1 MFDSVLIL
9 FSQKLRKELEETQQK
24 LAEAKTKLQSVES
37 KSGWFERR
45 LTETEVVFKSL
56 YSLASYFVFVS
67 NRMI

>member
-1 MFDSVLIL
+1 M

-45 LTETEVVFKSL
+45 LTETEVVLKLF
-56 YSLASYFVFVS
+56 YPFDTYFVFVS
-67 NRMI
+67 NRMV